1 MVIIGEV
8 FVVFILPQKLVIN
21 NEQLTISNEGMEV
34 MKKMKKIIKMFKFD
48 KMQKVN
54 MFCL

>member
-1 MVIIGEV
+1 M
-8 FVVFILPQKLVIN
+8 VFILPQKLVIN